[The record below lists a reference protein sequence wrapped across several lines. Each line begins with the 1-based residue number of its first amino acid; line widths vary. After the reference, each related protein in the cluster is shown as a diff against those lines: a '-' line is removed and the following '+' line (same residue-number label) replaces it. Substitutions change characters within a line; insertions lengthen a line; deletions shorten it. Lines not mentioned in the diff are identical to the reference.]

1 MSDISRRDAAH
12 PEWRQLCQ
20 AACFELDAV
29 KLIER
34 IAVARSAILDRVED
48 NFSKPNNSEQYALR
62 KALETLRTLREL
74 AERDIDELKKTV
86 QTQNANSGSWAR
98 IMERH
103 NREQLRAG

>member
-1 MSDISRRDAAH
+1 MSDIISNDAAQ
-12 PEWRQLCQ
+12 WRQLCQ
-20 AACFELDAV
+20 AACFELDPV
-29 KLIER
+29 KLLER

-62 KALETLRTLREL
+62 KALETLSTLREL
-74 AERDIDELKKTV
+74 AERDLGELKKTV
-86 QTQNANSGSWAR
+86 QTQNPSVSWGR